1 MDANTR
7 DFEAELEALQ
17 EEEVLTHTPRVQA
30 DTEVFS
36 ATAL

>member
-17 EEEVLTHTPRVQA
+17 EEVLTHTPRVQA